1 MHLKIEKGMIG
12 ELLVHVIL
20 EIEGRFTVASP
31 FFNMEERSFKKA
43 LILHCS
49 ILKLKSFG
57 LQKSNQVIS
66 KKPSNSIISYR
77 GINKYSKGRFKQTSQ
92 RS

>member
-1 MHLKIEKGMIG
+1 MIG

-31 FFNMEERSFKKA
+31 FFNMEERSFKKGFDIA
-43 LILHCS
+43 LFDS
-49 ILKLKSFG
+49 KLKSFG

-66 KKPSNSIISYR
+66 KKA
-77 GINKYSKGRFKQTSQ
+77 KQQHHQLSWD
-92 RS
+92 